1 MKHAILG
8 LALFACATAPATSA
22 PGPDNP
28 GAFTAGPA
36 APASP
41 VRGWVVLARG
51 PADPAAVSRTYEVT
65 DPAPVAQIM
74 VKAINGAP
82 EIEQIQ
88 IEYADDSQPHVVRLE
103 RQLAEGD
110 GQVIEL
116 RQTKQISKLVVV
128 TDPDST
134 GEYIV
139 FGG

>member
-1 MKHAILG
+1 MKQAILG
-8 LALFACATAPATSA
+8 LALFACAPSPATSA
-22 PGPDNP
+22 PGPNNP
-28 GAFTAGPA
+28 GAFTEP

-51 PADPAAVSRTYEVT
+51 PADPAAVSRTFDISE
-65 DPAPVAQIM
+65 PAPVAQIM
-74 VKAINGAP
+74 VKAVEGAP

-88 IEYADDSQPHVVRLE
+88 IEYVDDSQPQVVRLE
-103 RQLAEGD
+103 RPLGTGD

-116 RQTKQISKLVVV
+116 RQRKQISKLVVV